1 MIKEAIS
8 TCVILLCMCILL
20 SCVNK
25 DYPTEE
31 VKETN
36 RFIAEELIQQIKE
49 ELNELQSVSIE
60 SAHIQ
65 AIQKGDNKE
74 DTTIQNR
81 FTQYNDSPFVM
92 YQQFE
97 TTQPSTNASEELTQV
112 AQYVT
117 NELAYV
123 YNQQS
128 DIWMEV
134 PVELREDL
142 NLQDDP
148 KTELQQYL
156 SILEEYSHV
165 MKMEEFEEMD
175 EEFELR
181 FEGAG
186 LDMRSAVIQS
196 LELSSLMNE
205 QQSSD
210 LVNHMEIKELEF
222 IVSVE
227 KKTNMI
233 NRMDINI
240 QLAMQHNG
248 DQVDMHLETYLN
260 VQDFNKTELNGI
272 PDDIIENA
280 EEYKMELG
288 NIE

>member
-65 AIQKGDNKE
+65 AIKKGDNNE

-97 TTQPSTNASEELTQV
+97 TTHSSANASEKLTQV

-117 NELAYV
+117 KELAYV

-128 DIWMEV
+128 DVWMEV

-142 NLQDDP
+142 NLHHDP
-148 KTELQQYL
+148 KAELQQYL
-156 SILEEYSHV
+156 SIAEEYSHLIKV
-165 MKMEEFEEMD
+165 EEFEETD
-175 EEFELR
+175 KEYELKV
-181 FEGAG
+181 EGAG
-186 LDMRSAVIQS
+186 MEVRSAVVQS
-196 LELSSLMNE
+196 LELSSLINE

-248 DQVDMHLETYLN
+248 DQVDMYLETYLN

-288 NIE
+288 NME